1 MEELSSGLTTGELR
15 AWSRVKCDLSTMIS
29 VPWGESWD
37 CRIINMSGRGF
48 GIITN
53 AKLRAGDV
61 VQILEP
67 KTKAK
72 VIWCNGNMAGLK
84 VTN

>member
-1 MEELSSGLTTGELR
+1 MEDLSSGLATGELR
-15 AWSRVKCDLSTMIS
+15 AWSRIKCDLSTMIS
-29 VPWGESWD
+29 VPWGESWE

-48 GIITN
+48 GIMTQ
-53 AKLRAGDV
+53 ARLRTGDMV
-61 VQILEP
+61 DILEP

-72 VIWCNGNMAGLK
+72 VVWCRDNMAGLK